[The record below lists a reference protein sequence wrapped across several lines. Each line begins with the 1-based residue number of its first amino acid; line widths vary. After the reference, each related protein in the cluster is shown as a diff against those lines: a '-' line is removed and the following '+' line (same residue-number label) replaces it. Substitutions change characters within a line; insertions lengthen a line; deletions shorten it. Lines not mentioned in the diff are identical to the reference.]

1 MAVVVVEA
9 VVMVVDGG
17 VVALVGVGV
26 VCRDVVPALVSE
38 EPVTEGPAVVSME
51 GVLVVPGFPAGEGAL
66 DAVCTGLVAV
76 PVLFWMPWNIN
87 NMATVNILSPV

>member
-9 VVMVVDGG
+9 VVMVVG

-38 EPVTEGPAVVSME
+38 GPVTEGPAVVSME

-76 PVLFWMPWNIN
+76 PVLFWMPPS
-87 NMATVNILSPV
+87 LSA